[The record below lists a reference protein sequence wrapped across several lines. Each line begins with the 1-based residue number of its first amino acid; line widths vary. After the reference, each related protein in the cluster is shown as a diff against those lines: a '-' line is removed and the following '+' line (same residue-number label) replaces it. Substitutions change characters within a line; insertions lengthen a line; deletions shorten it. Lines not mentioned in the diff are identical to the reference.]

1 VREWED
7 IVGLEMGGVWVDD
20 QESAEEEEMGRSGG
34 GRKGK
39 KGRR

>member
-1 VREWED
+1 MREWED
-7 IVGLEMGGVWVDD
+7 IVGLEMGGVWGEDEE
-20 QESAEEEEMGRSGG
+20 QEEEDMGRSGW